1 MKRSIKRILRLCAII
16 LLFATTSI
24 YLPSCSVGTDSSKPI
39 SSAIDIICQEN
50 YMAKSAI
57 RGESIT
63 FCAEDFARAVNL
75 NSIDTVTLTSLPP
88 LTDGELRVGS
98 TVLTGEHTLSVSS
111 LSLLSYHPSSTVSVS
126 QFKFKVN
133 GSPYEMTC
141 KLYSLDKKNYAPTLS
156 SLPKIATEVSTYECV
171 SYFGSLDCYDADGDD
186 TFIEIVSYPEKG
198 LLVIENASLGTY
210 KYIPYDDASG
220 KDSFVCV
227 ARDIYGNY
235 SPAQTISIEI
245 KKTESSTRFVDLID
259 SPYHSAALT
268 LNEKSIMSGTRVG
281 TLLYFYPERELS
293 RAEFTMLAMN
303 AAGITDVNKVDAT
316 VFADDADIPEN
327 MKSCVAA
334 AYDLGYING
343 SLVDGKLC
351 FRPTDPIT
359 RSEAAVMLSNILGSA
374 SPTVKSVISD
384 SDDVPA
390 WAESSLSTL
399 CSLGVIS
406 ETENGIEPL
415 APVTRGTAA
424 VMLANFMQV
433 KG

>member
-1 MKRSIKRILRLCAII
+1 MKRSTKRVLRLLSALLISAIAM
-16 LLFATTSI
+16 LCLS
-24 YLPSCSVGTDSSKPI
+24 SCSAATDKSKAI
-39 SSAIDIICQEN
+39 STALEVICNEN
-50 YMAKSAI
+50 YMAKSALK
-57 RGESIT
+57 GEAIS
-63 FCAEDFARAVNL
+63 FSAEDFARAVNL
-75 NSIDTVTLTSLPP
+75 QSVETVTITSLPP

-98 TVLTGEHTLSVSS
+98 TVLTGEHTLSASA
-111 LSLLSYHPSSTVSVS
+111 LSMLTFHPSASIASS
-126 QFKFKVN
+126 HFKFKVN
-133 GSPYEMTC
+133 SSPYEMTC
-141 KLYSLDKKNYAPTLS
+141 RLYSLDKKNYAPTLS
-156 SLPKIATEVSTYECV
+156 SLPKTATAASTYECV

-268 LNEKSIMSGTRVG
+268 LNEKSMLSGTRVG

-327 MKSCVAA
+327 MKSFVAA

-374 SPTVKSVISD
+374 TPTVKPVFAD
-384 SDDVPA
+384 SDNIPA

-399 CSLGVIS
+399 CSLGIIS

-415 APVTRGTAA
+415 APVTRGAAA